1 MTGFV
6 KEVIEFSFSSVR
18 HYWTVGFPSYIRLGD
33 LYRGENHHLPLEH
46 GVGIEQLIERQISDQ
61 NVVSSNPGRSDGRIF
76 FPRVNFVC

>member
-46 GVGIEQLIERQISDQ
+46 GVGIEQLIERQTRDKKKKKL
-61 NVVSSNPGRSDGRIF
+61 
-76 FPRVNFVC
+76 